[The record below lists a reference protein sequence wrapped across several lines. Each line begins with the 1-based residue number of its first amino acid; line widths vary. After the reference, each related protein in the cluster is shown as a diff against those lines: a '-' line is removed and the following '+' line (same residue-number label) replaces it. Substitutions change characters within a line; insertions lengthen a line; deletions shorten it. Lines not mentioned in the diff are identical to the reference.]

1 MVAFSK
7 ADAVDKPE
15 VLSVMEERIE
25 NARLI
30 GDKSGNAGNMGTP
43 PIPGVWLILAWRDF
57 NECISSACMPLV
69 LSVVLDSVDRRRL
82 KMELVAMCRGA

>member
-7 ADAVDKPE
+7 AVGVDKPE
-15 VLSVMEERIE
+15 VLSVIEDRME
-25 NARLI
+25 NARLM
-30 GDKSGNAGNMGTP
+30 GDRSGNAGNIGTP

-57 NECISSACMPLV
+57 NECISSACMPLL

-82 KMELVAMCRGA
+82 KIELVAMCRGG